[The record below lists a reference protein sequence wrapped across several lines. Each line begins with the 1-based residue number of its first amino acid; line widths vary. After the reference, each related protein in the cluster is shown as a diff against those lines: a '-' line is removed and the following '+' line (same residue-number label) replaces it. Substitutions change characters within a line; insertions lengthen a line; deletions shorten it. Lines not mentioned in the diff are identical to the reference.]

1 MEILEYNLCERVIFE
16 EKLKNF
22 EIYGFLKI
30 QNTTRATFL
39 RCGTPRRGTPR
50 RGTPRRGTP
59 RRGTPRRGTHRRGTP
74 RRGTP

>member
-39 RCGTPRRGTPR
+39 RCGTPRRGT
-50 RGTPRRGTP
+50 TKVWHT
-59 RRGTPRRGTHRRGTP
+59 
-74 RRGTP
+74 